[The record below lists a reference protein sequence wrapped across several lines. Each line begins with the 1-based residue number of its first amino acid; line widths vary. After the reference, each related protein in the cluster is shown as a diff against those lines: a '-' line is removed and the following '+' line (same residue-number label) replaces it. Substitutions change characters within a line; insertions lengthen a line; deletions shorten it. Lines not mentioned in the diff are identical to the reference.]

1 MWELDYKE
9 CWAPKN
15 WCFWTVVLE
24 KTLENPLDCKV
35 TPPVRPKGWTE
46 NSRPISLEYSLEGL
60 MLKLKFQYFGHLMW
74 TTDSLKKIPMLGKVE
89 GRRRRGWERMRWLDG
104 TTDSTVMSLSKLQ
117 DSGKDREA
125 WHAAVNGVAKS
136 LTRLCDWSDW
146 LSLWLISRAKF
157 SDQLG
162 SKATY

>member
-1 MWELDYKE
+1 MLIYENW
-9 CWAPKN
+9 WWVPRN
-15 WCFWTVVLE
+15 WCIWTVMLE
-24 KTLENPLDCKV
+24 KTLERPLDCKE
-35 TPPVRPKGWTE
+35 TKPVSPKGNQSWK
-46 NSRPISLEYSLEGL
+46 RKSLEGL